1 MFDEF
6 KESQFLAYSLITNS
20 IKNNKISHAYLID
33 GNNYEK
39 LDLFVMGLV
48 KLLVCPYN
56 YSNNEKCRNC
66 NICNRIDNGN
76 YTELSVIRPIN
87 NIIKKEQ
94 LKELQENFSLSSVEG
109 NKKIYVIWNAECMNA
124 YSANSILKFLE
135 EPTDNII
142 AILVTS
148 NYSAMLPTIVSRC
161 QYLKLANVDFFSRDT
176 KLNVD
181 KVLSACNLCEDDISS
196 SEMVDVCINFVNFFE
211 SNGMDTLLNLKKIW
225 YNNVTE
231 RKYYNFCFQIII
243 YFYYDVLKYKFFGT
257 VNFFNDYIDNISSI
271 SDCLDVSDIVF
282 RIQIFLK
289 YYDLLKYNLNLN
301 LLMDRVVIELGE
313 VL

>member
-1 MFDEF
+1 MNGILLFAHSLDIPVD
-6 KESQFLAYSLITNS
+6 QWLAIEKTLRQRVEERTNLLYLVSAICLVELI
-20 IKNNKISHAYLID
+20 
-33 GNNYEK
+33 
-39 LDLFVMGLV
+39 V
-48 KLLVCPYN
+48 
-56 YSNNEKCRNC
+56 
-66 NICNRIDNGN
+66 
-76 YTELSVIRPIN
+76 
-87 NIIKKEQ
+87 
-94 LKELQENFSLSSVEG
+94 
-109 NKKIYVIWNAECMNA
+109 
-124 YSANSILKFLE
+124 
-135 EPTDNII
+135 I

-161 QYLKLANVDFFSRDT
+161 QYLKLANVDFFSRDI

-181 KVLSACNLCEDDISS
+181 KVLSACNLSEDDISS

-257 VNFFNDYIDNISSI
+257 VNFFNDSIDNISSI